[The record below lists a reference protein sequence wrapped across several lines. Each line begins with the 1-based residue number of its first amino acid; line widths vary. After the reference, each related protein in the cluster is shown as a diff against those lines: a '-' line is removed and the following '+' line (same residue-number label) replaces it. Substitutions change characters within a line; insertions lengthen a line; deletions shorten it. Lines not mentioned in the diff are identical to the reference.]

1 MANLQDDPSPKRIA
15 DTTLIQVNKTI
26 GTMLAEYLPSPVDII
41 FTLPDTGEPPA
52 QPTISVFLYDVHED
66 LSLRTGASR
75 QFSPSTGMLMPG
87 SINVCCRY
95 LITYWEMKAS
105 NSSDSPA
112 TMADSQAVLIMNDVL
127 NALINARTYPGLS
140 DFYGRV
146 IPPSEQLNSLGNFWQ
161 SLGNKPRLCLT
172 YEVTVP
178 IALASRSPVLAPVK
192 AVSAAIAQKP
202 GIDFYRQAGT
212 VVWEA
217 LVAALDAKSPLDDTA
232 RAQLKKVTV
241 ACVGTPFTDDKLPDQ
256 HLDIVLSGVVLE
268 ANLAVIQSVVDAWK
282 AEAKAIGELQ
292 GGALFVDSV
301 DNKLTAAM

>member
-1 MANLQDDPSPKRIA
+1 MADLQDDLSPKRIA
-15 DTTLIQVNKTI
+15 DSTLIQVNQTI
-26 GTMLAEYLPSPVDII
+26 GAMLAEYLPEGVDVV
-41 FTLPDTGEPPA
+41 FTLPDTSEQSTPP
-52 QPTISVFLYDVHED
+52 TVSVFLYDVHED
-66 LSLRTGASR
+66 LSLRTGVAR
-75 QFSPSTGMLMPG
+75 QFSPSNGMLMPG

-105 NSSDSPA
+105 SSSDSPA

-178 IALASRSPVLAPVK
+178 IALTRRSPVLVPVK
-192 AVSAAIAQKP
+192 AVSAAVAQKP

-217 LVAALDAKSPLDDTA
+217 LVAALDTKSPLDDAA

-241 ACVGTPFTDDKLPDQ
+241 TCVGTPFTDDKLPDQ
-256 HLDIVLSGVVLE
+256 HLDITLSGVVLD
-268 ANLAVIQSVVDAWK
+268 ANLAAIQGIADSWK
-282 AEAKAIGELQ
+282 TQAIGELT
-292 GGALFVDSV
+292 GFRLFIDNVV
-301 DNKLTAAM
+301 NKLVVVS